1 MFPLTGE
8 LDSLGMRAADGREVC
23 GLELLFF
30 QNLLHKNHSEAIA
43 LSQLE
48 EPIRAELFSSER
60 LEQHGESLAVAQ
72 RVTTTPRKG
81 RPLLPR
87 VLDNGR
93 VLLDSYRAIAQ
104 AIREERRDHTCG
116 RVAGRQLSH
125 RRRTAARDS
134 RRPAVRLL
142 PRIA

>member
-48 EPIRAELFSSER
+48 EPIRAGNTF
-60 LEQHGESLAVAQ
+60 ES
-72 RVTTTPRKG
+72 RFGPHPR
-81 RPLLPR
+81 
-87 VLDNGR
+87 
-93 VLLDSYRAIAQ
+93 A
-104 AIREERRDHTCG
+104 
-116 RVAGRQLSH
+116 AGR
-125 RRRTAARDS
+125 RRARLAGA
-134 RRPAVRLL
+134 RGC
-142 PRIA
+142 

>member
-81 RPLLPR
+81 RLLLPR

-93 VLLDSYRAIAQ
+93 VLLDSYRATAQ
-104 AIREERRDHTCG
+104 AIREERAIT
-116 RVAGRQLSH
+116 
-125 RRRTAARDS
+125 
-134 RRPAVRLL
+134 PASE
-142 PRIA
+142 